1 MIPYGNNLTN
11 LKCGRCCKW
20 RLVSSKVDMKK
31 GIAVEQEIVFIFL
44 EKQLCKFSMAVV
56 RNYYKI
62 SGFNSTNLLS

>member
-1 MIPYGNNLTN
+1 
-11 LKCGRCCKW
+11 
-20 RLVSSKVDMKK
+20 MKK